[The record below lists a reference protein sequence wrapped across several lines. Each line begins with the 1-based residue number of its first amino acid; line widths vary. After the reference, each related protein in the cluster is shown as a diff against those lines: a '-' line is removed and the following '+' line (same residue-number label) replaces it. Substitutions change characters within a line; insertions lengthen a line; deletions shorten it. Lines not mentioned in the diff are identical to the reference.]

1 MKEKPQIKA
10 YKLDMTSGSIFGK
23 LVRFSVP
30 LVLSSL
36 LQLLFNAADIVVVG
50 RFAGDNSLAAVG
62 STSSLINLMV
72 NLFVGL
78 SIGANVVAA
87 NFFGANKIR
96 ELKITIHT
104 AMLLSFYSG
113 LVLTIL
119 GVFGAKHILYLMK
132 APEEVLGLATL
143 YLQIYFAGI
152 TATMVYNFGSALL
165 RAKGDTKRP
174 MYYLM
179 FSGIVNVILNLF
191 FVIVFKLD
199 VAGVALATVI
209 SQCISAFL
217 VVRCLTKETEE
228 FRLEL
233 KKLAIDQPILYRII
247 KIGVPAGLQGIV
259 FSLSNVVIQSAINSF
274 GSTVIAGNSAA
285 LNIEGFVYTS
295 MNGFSQGTLTFVS
308 QNLGAAKHN
317 RIKRSV
323 LISLGCVFVIGIV
336 LGFAIAFFGYSLLGI
351 YTSSLDVIAVGIK
364 RLWIIGITYAL
375 CGMMDVCANALRGMG
390 KSMQPMI
397 ITLLGAC
404 GIRLLWLATIFRI
417 PKFHSPEIIYI
428 SYPVSWGITLG
439 ALLIAFIVVAKKESN

>member
-1 MKEKPQIKA
+1 
-10 YKLDMTSGSIFGK
+10 
-23 LVRFSVP
+23 
-30 LVLSSL
+30 
-36 LQLLFNAADIVVVG
+36 
-50 RFAGDNSLAAVG
+50 
-62 STSSLINLMV
+62 
-72 NLFVGL
+72 
-78 SIGANVVAA
+78 
-87 NFFGANKIR
+87 
-96 ELKITIHT
+96 
-104 AMLLSFYSG
+104 
-113 LVLTIL
+113 
-119 GVFGAKHILYLMK
+119 
-132 APEEVLGLATL
+132 
-143 YLQIYFAGI
+143 
-152 TATMVYNFGSALL
+152 MVYNFGSALL